1 MYYVFVVLVLLV
13 ELHFVYLRTVL
24 RGDRIALVLGEIPL
38 PFPVVCACHERH
50 RRSATVNLNIHQ
62 IIPINS
68 SFFVITHGNYWV
80 FAGALGKG

>member
-1 MYYVFVVLVLLV
+1 MYYVVVVLVLLV

-68 SFFVITHGNYWV
+68 SFH
-80 FAGALGKG
+80 A